1 MESLLELS
9 GEGFVQFLH
18 KTPNEGDVDFVKTGQ
33 TCFDTCV
40 VKKAT
45 PPMGADPLNPSG
57 TLATKGMNKWLK
69 A

>member
-45 PPMGADPLNPSG
+45 PPLLLHQWGRPFEPFWDPCNEG
-57 TLATKGMNKWLK
+57 NE
-69 A
+69 